1 MMYKKQ
7 FNVNLSDDIVTN
19 GNIIIKGNDDII
31 NFNVISSIINQLL
44 KNDST
49 IEYITNN
56 TITSDFV
63 NVVNMHNSKEL
74 LEVLAQYDK
83 LMTNRLK
90 SLSNMGDIIT
100 HKRVKFS
107 ESIILIIDNL
117 DSLIKDMT
125 SDTISE
131 IMNIITRFARLSP
144 SIGIMTIISFNGNV
158 FSNGILY
165 KQGLISIFNNT
176 ENIIVTSNI
185 DSNTS
190 KYFLRDAID
199 LTLPKN
205 FGLLYTHG
213 DSYSLF
219 NLKNIDLTLI

>member
-7 FNVNLSDDIVTN
+7 FNVNLSDDIIAN
-19 GNIIIKGNDDII
+19 GNIIITGNDPTT
-31 NFNVISSIINQLL
+31 NFDVISSIVNQLL
-44 KNDST
+44 KNDAT

-56 TITSDFV
+56 TITSDFA

-74 LEVLAQYDK
+74 LKVLAKYDK
-83 LMTNRLK
+83 LMTNRLTAM
-90 SLSNMGDIIT
+90 SNMEDIII

-144 SIGIMTIISFNGNV
+144 SIGIMTIISFNGNM
-158 FSNGILY
+158 FSNGMLY

-176 ENIIVTSNI
+176 ENIIVTSKVI
-185 DSNTS
+185 LISLLYF
-190 KYFLRDAID
+190 YFLIY
-199 LTLPKN
+199 L
-205 FGLLYTHG
+205 
-213 DSYSLF
+213 
-219 NLKNIDLTLI
+219 

>member
-7 FNVNLSDDIVTN
+7 FNVNLSNDIIAN
-19 GNIIIKGNDDII
+19 GNIIINGNDSTT
-31 NFNVISSIINQLL
+31 NFNVISSIVNQLL
-44 KNDST
+44 KNDAT

-56 TITSDFV
+56 TINSDFV

-125 SDTISE
+125 SNTISE
-131 IMNIITRFARLSP
+131 IINIITRFARLSQ
-144 SIGIMTIISFNGNV
+144 SFK
-158 FSNGILY
+158 L
-165 KQGLISIFNNT
+165 
-176 ENIIVTSNI
+176 
-185 DSNTS
+185 
-190 KYFLRDAID
+190 
-199 LTLPKN
+199 
-205 FGLLYTHG
+205 
-213 DSYSLF
+213 
-219 NLKNIDLTLI
+219 